1 MQSRIFFRTQCT
13 LLCVHQNNFRS
24 KMQCLFGLKGTVPEC
39 VRVQGIFPNDPC
51 RSTIAALLRC
61 GSNFFRL
68 YLLPKTQLFCA
79 LIRFEKTTGETDLC
93 LAYQTCVRL
102 VQPDTGKALALCFGE
117 SLQDPIGIILMH
129 KFNSSERNNSMAHN
143 CGKYRIPTGVS
154 LAGHR

>member
-1 MQSRIFFRTQCT
+1 
-13 LLCVHQNNFRS
+13 
-24 KMQCLFGLKGTVPEC
+24 MQCLFGLKGTVPEC

-129 KFNSSERNNSMAHN
+129 KFNSSERNNSWLIAVENIAFRPVCLLRDIGNALIRSGEM
-143 CGKYRIPTGVS
+143 
-154 LAGHR
+154 